1 MRTRPSTEGHA
12 DLCRRQTLRHNLK
25 RPSQHDRGRVFAK
38 DMRCGGRRTG
48 RFRARMLQGRQIT
61 PDGGFLEDRRWFP
74 IDLDRSTGAIQ
85 FADMGTDRRLTWNE
99 FLEIAAGERQ
109 VPLKNLPA
117 RDAFSLV
124 ARNPEPARINF
135 IWHTSYCC
143 STAIA
148 SALDVPGRNM
158 SIFEPQ
164 LLVSV
169 AGARRDADK
178 MRRGDISW
186 LSDAAFHLLGRPYFE
201 DASVTIKPAPV
212 SNCLVEEAAAKT
224 KGKMLFLYADCRS
237 FLLAAMRYG
246 ENRRRIVR
254 HLFNVIYRDE
264 EATARWTPESVAGL
278 TDLEIAGLA
287 WQLMIARFENCLNR
301 FGSRAASLDCDA
313 FLENPREVLAKIWN
327 FLELPGSVEESALY
341 SDPKFLTCH
350 AKYAD
355 RAFAREA
362 RLAAE
367 KGLSPEIVGEID
379 KTVEAVMAQFPQGS
393 GTLPLPNALA
403 TAQKALTQ

>member
-1 MRTRPSTEGHA
+1 
-12 DLCRRQTLRHNLK
+12 
-25 RPSQHDRGRVFAK
+25 
-38 DMRCGGRRTG
+38 
-48 RFRARMLQGRQIT
+48 MLQGRQIT
-61 PDGGFLEDRRWFP
+61 ADGGFLKDRRWFP

-99 FLEIAAGERQ
+99 FLEITAGERQ
-109 VPLKNLPA
+109 VPLRSLPA

-178 MRRGDISW
+178 MHRGGDISW

-212 SNCLVEEAAAKT
+212 SNYLVEDAAAKT
-224 KGKMLFLYADCRS
+224 KGKMLFLYCDCRS

-254 HLFNVIYRDE
+254 HLFNILYRD
-264 EATARWTPESVAGL
+264 AGAAQRWTPESVAGL

-287 WQLMIARFENCLNR
+287 WQLLIARFEDCLNR

-313 FLENPREVLAKIWN
+313 FLEHPREVLAGIWD

-341 SDPKFLTCH
+341 SDPKFLERH

-355 RAFAREA
+355 KTFAREA
-362 RLAAE
+362 RLVAE
-367 KGLSPEIVGEID
+367 KGLSPEIVSEID
-379 KTVEAVMAQFPQGS
+379 KTVEAVMSQFPQGHS
-393 GTLPLPNALA
+393 VLPLPNALA
-403 TAQKALTQ
+403 AAQKALTQ